1 MEKGKKEIK
10 TRIYVPSEK
19 NIAHVAR
26 LIREG
31 EVAAIP
37 TETVYGL
44 AADAWNDAAVRKI
57 FEIKGRPQD
66 NPLIV
71 HISHISQ
78 MAQFVKSVSP
88 LAKALAKRFW
98 PGPLTIVQKKSDLF
112 CTSVTAGL
120 DTVAIRM
127 PSHPVARSVINAS
140 GTALAAP
147 SANLSGRPSPTTVQH
162 VYEDLNGKVRAII
175 DGGKCEVGVESTVVA
190 VDTDSITILRPG
202 GITVEQLKEVCPNI
216 KVAKGV
222 LEHLD
227 ERERVLS
234 PGMKYKHYAPKT
246 PVVILDGDFTQFL
259 EYVERQSRL
268 RRVGAMVFDGEE
280 ASLRLPCVSY
290 GARGDGSSEAEGLF
304 RALRAADE
312 LQVSRIYA
320 RMPAK
325 DGVGFAVYNRLLRAA
340 AFRVVDLNMPAR
352 LFVVGLTGQTGAGKS
367 TMREYFAQ
375 AGYAVVDC
383 DKLARA
389 AVEKGTPALAAIC
402 EAFGGQMLREDGS
415 LNRAAL
421 GRLVFSD
428 KRALKRLN
436 EIEMPYIVEL
446 IKARLALAAEEEERC
461 VLLDAPTLFESG
473 ADALC
478 DTVVCV
484 TAEES
489 VRLARIQARD
499 GISDADA
506 ENRLKAQP
514 LEEFYLQRSDYHIAN
529 NGSKEA
535 LGQAFDAIM
544 QKLDALRREKGV

>member
-10 TRIYVPSEK
+10 TRIYVPSKK

-26 LIREG
+26 LLREG

-44 AADAWNDAAVRKI
+44 AADAWNDAAVRRI

-78 MAQFVKSVSP
+78 MTQFVMSVSP

-98 PGPLTIVQKKSDLF
+98 PGPLTIVQRKSDRF
-112 CTSVTAGL
+112 CTCVTAGL

-127 PSHPVARSVINAS
+127 PSHPVARAIISAS

-147 SANLSGRPSPTTVQH
+147 SANLSGKPSPTTVQH
-162 VYEDLNGKVRAII
+162 VYEDLNGKVRAIV

-190 VDTDSITILRPG
+190 VDADSITVLRPG
-202 GITVEQLKEVCPNI
+202 GITVEQLKEVCPNVKI
-216 KVAKGV
+216 AKGV

-246 PVVILDGDFTQFL
+246 PVVILDGDLTQFS
-259 EYVERQSRL
+259 EYVEKQSRL
-268 RRVGAMVFDGEE
+268 GRVGAMVFDGETG
-280 ASLRLPCVSY
+280 SLAVPCVSY
-290 GARGDGSSEAEGLF
+290 GVKEDGLSEAAGLF

-312 LQVSRIYA
+312 LGVSRVYA

-340 AFRVVDLNMPAR
+340 AFHVVDLDAPHKP
-352 LFVVGLTGQTGAGKS
+352 FVVGLTGQTGAGKS
-367 TMREYFAQ
+367 TVSAYFAK
-375 AGYAVVDC
+375 AHYVVIDC
-383 DKLARA
+383 DRLART
-389 AVEKGTPALAAIC
+389 AVEKGAPALAAIA
-402 EAFGGQMLREDGS
+402 EEFGSQVLHSDGS

-428 KRALKRLN
+428 KQALKRLN
-436 EIEMPYIVEL
+436 EIELPYIVEL
-446 IKARLALAAEEEERC
+446 IQAKLSLAAEEGARF

-473 ADALC
+473 ADRLC

-489 VRLARIQARD
+489 VRLARIKARD
-499 GISDADA
+499 GITDEDAK
-506 ENRLKAQP
+506 NRLNAQQP
-514 LEEFYLQRSDYHIAN
+514 EEFYLQKSAYRIVN
-529 NGSKEA
+529 NGSEEA
-535 LGQAFDAIM
+535 LRQEFDKIM
-544 QKLDALRREKGV
+544 QSLDALRREKDA